1 MIIIGMTGP
10 ISHGKTTFA
19 DAIEKIEPS
28 TIHFESSLIIAEVI
42 NALHASTDKI
52 PSPYDVDSINE
63 WLKPLPSI
71 LLEVLGVKCNIEQ
84 IRISQS
90 DADKHPIEYDK
101 LMLHIE
107 GLQRDPS
114 LISKAID
121 SDNKESFRAILQ
133 WVGGYLVKKVS
144 SDIWYDEIIKR
155 AHKAEQDGFNVCIIG
170 GLRFPS
176 DAKIVHQAG
185 GIIIKVYRP
194 DHLQYDILDPTE
206 RERDNIACDS
216 TIMSNGTIED
226 MNLCAV
232 QVLDDIKN
240 EKLEKIYQT
249 IRYRVNQ

>member
-28 TIHFESSLIIAEVI
+28 TIHLESSLVIAEVI
-42 NALHASTDKI
+42 NELHASTDKI
-52 PSPYDVDSINE
+52 PSPYNIDSINE

-71 LLEVLGVKCNIEQ
+71 LLDVLGVKSNVEQ
-84 IRISQS
+84 ISIDQS

-114 LISKAID
+114 LINETINAN
-121 SDNKESFRAILQ
+121 NKESYRAILQ
-133 WVGGYLVKKVS
+133 WVGGYLIKKVS
-144 SDIWYDEIIKR
+144 SDIWYDEIITR
-155 AHKAEQDGFNVCIIG
+155 ARKAEQAGCSICIIG

-185 GIIIKVYRP
+185 GIIIMVYRP

-232 QVLDDIKN
+232 QVLEDIKN